1 MYPRLDAAAAA
12 GVRYPDGA
20 MTDAELRVRI
30 RELMA
35 NGSLPGEPA
44 PIERFVPP
52 APRGR
57 RPHIFVSNSLL
68 KEPCTICGEV
78 VPREGPPPL
87 PQWSPLPRLNHYMLR
102 EVFASSSD
110 RNDCK

>member
-1 MYPRLDAAAAA
+1 MNDVYPRLDAAAAA
-12 GVRYPDGA
+12 GVRSPEGA

-30 RELMA
+30 RDLMV

-52 APRGR
+52 APGGR
-57 RPHIFVSNSLL
+57 RPHMFVSDSLL

-78 VPREGPPPL
+78 GPQVSYFYSAGL
-87 PQWSPLPRLNHYMLR
+87 VVRVH
-102 EVFASSSD
+102 AACD
-110 RNDCK
+110 AI